1 MLANS
6 SYPQLKNILTPISA
20 PKTASEKKYNTA
32 LNSTYN
38 VPQAVELWKK
48 RFKCL
53 TTILANKEETTRS
66 IIHATAVLHN
76 IALQHNEKL
85 SDLEL
90 SEVVNEPKGKEI
102 KRIYPLDKPL
112 NSEPN
117 ALEIRS
123 QIIKDLFS

>member
-6 SYPQLKNILTPISA
+6 SYPQLKNILTPISS
-20 PKTASEKKYNTA
+20 PRTDPEKKYNSA

-66 IIHATAVLHN
+66 IIQATAVLHN

-85 SDLEL
+85 SDSELLEA
-90 SEVVNEPKGKEI
+90 VNEPKGKEI
-102 KRIYPLDKPL
+102 KRVYPLDKAL